1 MKKLV
6 ALVLTVVLAA
16 TLAAGCRPKA
26 KPAPPATEKLQEVTV
41 LLDWTPNTNYTGLY
55 VAAAKGYFQEE
66 GLKIKILP
74 PAEGS
79 VSQLTAAGKT
89 DFGVS
94 YQEEVTNARVA
105 GMPVKAI
112 ATVIQH
118 NTSGFASP
126 AEKGIKTPKDFEGMR
141 YGGWGSPMEEA
152 VIKGIMHKQGAD
164 FSKVRMVNI
173 GSTDFFAA
181 VKRDVDFAWIYWGWA
196 GIEAELRGMEL
207 NFIKVAAEDPALDY
221 YTPVLIT
228 NEETLAKRPELVRKF
243 LQATSRGYEFAI
255 ANPEEAAELFLE
267 AVPELDRELVL
278 ASQKYL
284 SKEYQADAS
293 RWGEMKESVWK
304 NYAEWMFDNELIE
317 QKLDYK
323 EAFTNEFLPPK
334 Q

>member
-1 MKKLV
+1 MKKSL
-6 ALVLTVVLAA
+6 ALTLTLVLICLSIT
-16 TLAAGCRPKA
+16 GCRPKA
-26 KPAPPATEKLQEVTV
+26 KPVPQEAEELQEVTV
-41 LLDWTPNTNYTGLY
+41 LLDWTPNTNYTGMY
-55 VAAAKGYFQEE
+55 VADAKGYYQEE
-66 GLKIKILP
+66 GLKVKFLP

-79 VSQLTAAGKT
+79 VAQLTAAGKT

-126 AEKGIKTPKDFEGMR
+126 AEKGIETPKDFEGMR

-152 VIKGIMHKQGAD
+152 VIKGIMQKHGAD

-196 GIEAELRGMEL
+196 GIEAELRGMKL
-207 NFIKVAAEDPALDY
+207 NFVELAVEDSALDY
-221 YTPVLIT
+221 YTPVLIA
-228 NEETLAKRPELVRKF
+228 NEDTLAEQPELARKF
-243 LQATSRGYEFAI
+243 LKATSRGYEFAI
-255 ANPEEAAELFLE
+255 AEPKEAAELFLE
-267 AVPELDRELVL
+267 AVPELNKELVM
-278 ASQKYL
+278 ASQEYL
-284 SKEYQADAS
+284 SKQYQADAA

-304 NYAEWMFDNELIE
+304 NYAQWMYENELIE
-317 QKLDYK
+317 KELDYK
-323 EAFTNEFLPPK
+323 EAFTNEFLP
-334 Q
+334 